1 MERTLKNLRT
11 ALQGDVYVFLRNT
24 LTGERFL
31 QDAEREGFTV
41 GGDRPTARPFAS
53 VMALH
58 EDTISYVGANGM
70 IRFGCGDTADFHR
83 VDYQKYVSGA
93 AEFGC

>member
-1 MERTLKNLRT
+1 MERTLT
-11 ALQGDVYVFLRNT
+11 ALRKELKGDIYIWLRN
-24 LTGERFL
+24 EEVAKRFL

-41 GGDRPTARPFAS
+41 GGGRPTARPFTS